1 MGFPFS
7 TSGLTPVPIMSSW
20 GVFDANIIP
29 PLRPTEKSLLPTV
42 SPSPFIRERRVSSY
56 FNREH
61 TGKTKAL
68 VSNIR
73 DFEYI
78 VTQTEVESLLLEINL
93 IKKYEPKYNILLKD
107 NKSYPYIEITGE
119 TYPRLIISR
128 PRKIKGHKGK
138 LFGPYPNAMAAR
150 RTVQMLNRIYPF
162 RKCHTMDKKVCL
174 YYHIGQC
181 LGYCEKKIDKEK
193 IKKMVDE
200 VTSFLKGNY
209 KEVKEKIENLM
220 KESSAS
226 LNFERALEYREM
238 LEYIDKVLEKQK
250 ISLNDN
256 INRDVINYYVKN
268 EYISFQVLHL
278 RDGRINM
285 RDKEIFP
292 LIDDVNDTLSYF
304 VTSFY
309 DKNEVPKEV
318 LVSED
323 FDINLLEE
331 TINTKFIVPKKGIK
345 KKIVD
350 MAYSNAKIS
359 LEEEFELIIRDDKR
373 TFGANEELG
382 KLINIPNLRRIETFD
397 NAHLFGTFTVSGM
410 VVFTNGK
417 PDKKEYR
424 KYKITSGSKDDY
436 HTMKEVIY
444 RRYYRVL
451 HDNLK
456 RPDLIIVDGGI
467 SQIHAAKEVLDSLY
481 LSIPVLG
488 LKKNDK
494 HSTTALI
501 SEDKEYNID
510 KTSDVFHLLTR
521 IQDEVHR
528 YTITYHRN
536 IRSKASLSSIIDNVP
551 NIGEVRKKTLL
562 KKYKTITKLKSLTED
577 ELSKDLPRNV
587 ARELAQFLKN
597 YDTNSKE
604 EN

>member
-1 MGFPFS
+1 MDK
-7 TSGLTPVPIMSSW
+7 IK
-20 GVFDANIIP
+20 
-29 PLRPTEKSLLPTV
+29 EKLSLLTTEPGCYLMKDSNDKIIYV
-42 SPSPFIRERRVSSY
+42 GKAKNLKRRVSSY

-68 VSNIR
+68 VENIC

-93 IKKYEPKYNILLKD
+93 IKKYSPKYNIMLKD
-107 NKSYPYIEITGE
+107 NKSYPYIEITNE

-138 LFGPYPNAMAAR
+138 LFGPYPNANAAR
-150 RTVQMLNRIYPF
+150 KTVELLNRIYPF

-181 LGYCEKKIDKEK
+181 LGYCEKKIDKSI
-193 IKKMVDE
+193 IKNMTDE
-200 VTSFLKGNY
+200 VSSFLKGNY
-209 KEVKEKIENLM
+209 DEVRKKIKNLM
-220 KESSAS
+220 NEASSK
-226 LNFERALEYREM
+226 LNFEMALEYKQM

-268 EYISFQVLHL
+268 DYISFQVLHL

-292 LIDDVNDTLSYF
+292 LIDDEKDTLSYF

-309 DKNEVPKEV
+309 DKNDVPKEV
-318 LVSED
+318 LTPVR
-323 FDINLLEE
+323 
-331 TINTKFIVPKKGIK
+331 GIK
-345 KKIVD
+345 KKLVD
-350 MAYSNAKIS
+350 MAYDNAKIA
-359 LEEEFELIIRDDKR
+359 LEEEFELIVRDDKR

-382 KLINIPNLRRIETFD
+382 KMLNIPNLKRIETFD

-424 KYKITSGSKDDY
+424 KYKINSDSKDDY
-436 HTMKEVIY
+436 HTMQEVIY

-451 HDNLK
+451 HDKLE

-467 SQIHAAKEVLDSLY
+467 SQIHAAKEILNSLY
-481 LSIPVLG
+481 LDIPVVG

-494 HSTTALI
+494 HTTTSLI
-501 SEDKEYNID
+501 SEDKEYDID
-510 KTSDVFHLLTR
+510 KTSDLFHLLTR
-521 IQDEVHR
+521 MQDEVHR
-528 YTITYHRN
+528 FTISYHKD
-536 IRSKASLSSIIDNVP
+536 IRSKGQLSSILDNVP
-551 NIGEVRKKTLL
+551 GIGDKRKKNLL
-562 KKYKTITKLKSLTED
+562 KKYKTITRLK
-577 ELSKDLPRNV
+577 ELSIDDLKKDLPDKV
-587 ARELAQFLKN
+587 AKELFLFLKE
-597 YDTNSKE
+597 YEKDV
-604 EN
+604 